1 MKKIQKK
8 ISKQYFLI
16 KLILFVSLFIWIF
29 NPFLS
34 SKFSWWLFKYKTNK
48 TKIKPTDVF
57 LAYLLLLLI
66 LFQTLS
72 RLNLDIFS
80 RVNLKNVTKQ
90 LPNGHNTH
98 IKLPTILIR
107 LTKRHT
113 STVYDVYLRLP
124 FQVDKILFQVKKK
137 IKKKV
142 CQLRTID
149 CESMI
154 MQQIEIFGFCLNW
167 RTFLRRVMSY
177 WSCGLAKNQAW
188 TNDS

>member
-1 MKKIQKK
+1 M
-8 ISKQYFLI
+8 
-16 KLILFVSLFIWIF
+16 FVSLFIWIF

-72 RLNLDIFS
+72 RLNLDMFS